1 VEVMKLENREQMIQ
15 VANNCIDFENMV
27 SFSVKNCSDCINF
40 GEGICIKDM
49 FEVTLIALD

>member
-1 VEVMKLENREQMIQ
+1 MKLENREQMIQ
-15 VANNCIDFENMV
+15 VANNCTDFENMV

-40 GEGICIKDM
+40 GEGICTKDM